1 MIGMEEL
8 ELLERLSNAHGL
20 SGFEGSIR
28 DVIEEELESSVD
40 GIEVDTMGNMIA
52 TRKGDSPS
60 LMIAAHMDE
69 IGFMCKYV
77 DENGFIRFVRIGGW
91 FDQAIHSQ
99 RVILHTPGGE
109 VYGVVGAKPPH
120 LMKDEEK
127 KKVLKAED
135 MFIDIGAG
143 SREEAEALGVKPG
156 VPITLDREFKTMAGS
171 FVTGKAFDNRAGVCV
186 MILAMKRICELDTDL
201 TVYGVGTVQEEVGLK
216 GAKTSAFSLN
226 PDVAIA
232 TDVTIP
238 GDHPGVEKKD
248 SALEAGKGTV
258 ITIVDSAGRGII
270 THPTVLR
277 WLEETAKDKNI
288 PYQLDVGDGGTTD
301 GTAIHLARGGIPT
314 GVVSIP
320 VRYIHSPVETMSM
333 EDLRASVDLIT
344 EAAVRVKRYF

>member
-28 DVIEEELESSVD
+28 DVIRAELAPSVD
-40 GIEVDTMGNMIA
+40 EIKVDAMGNMIA
-52 TRKGDSPS
+52 TKRGNKPS

-99 RVILHTPGGE
+99 RVILHTPNGE
-109 VYGVVGAKPPH
+109 IYGVIGAKPPH
-120 LMKDEEK
+120 LMKDDEK
-127 KKVLKAED
+127 KKILKAEE
-135 MFIDIGAG
+135 MFIDIGAKN
-143 SREEAEALGVKPG
+143 REEAESFGVKPG
-156 VPITLDREFKTMAGS
+156 IPITPDREFKPMAGGL
-171 FVTGKAFDNRAGVCV
+171 VTGKALDNRAGVCV
-186 MILAMKRICELDTDL
+186 MIQAMKRICELDIDV

-216 GAKTSAFSLN
+216 GAKTSAFALD

-248 SALEAGKGTV
+248 SALEVGKGTV
-258 ITIVDSAGRGII
+258 ITIADSAGRGII
-270 THPTVLR
+270 THPTVLE
-277 WLEETAKDKNI
+277 WLEETAQEKNI
-288 PYQLDVGDGGTTD
+288 PHQLDVGDGGTTD
-301 GTAIHLARGGIPT
+301 GTAIHLTKSGIPT

-320 VRYIHSPVETMSM
+320 VRYIHSPVETLNMQ
-333 EDLRASVDLIT
+333 DLRASVDLIT
-344 EAAVRVKRYF
+344 EATTRIDRYF